1 MKKHNKWFLMISSIT
16 AITSP
21 IFISAA
27 CGTKNSE
34 PGKKTEVVSKDN
46 LRNKI
51 NEVNS
56 FIDSLNDAKYSSIKT
71 ELNTEKSTSSEV
83 LNNTSATQQQVNQA
97 TTRLETALNKA
108 KANKQKIDNPKKN
121 VDKSQLI
128 SKIQE
133 LQTYIDQNLS
143 QQEYNSI
150 KQELLNVKTSAQAVV
165 DNNEST
171 DANVTESIN
180 SLTTK
185 IQEAKVS
192 KSKVDL
198 ETEITKANTL
208 INSLSEEKYT
218 QIKEELKAEKDKA
231 TTIKNKNNV
240 NVEELNSAKVKLS
253 AAIAKANEDKAEL
266 DKAPAVVTTSKS
278 FEDVQLVFAFKDTPV
293 KEALKSLID
302 QGWMFENLEEVSQQD
317 NAANTDNSD
326 TSGTTGTGNS
336 SQTTGDNAQQT
347 GTQESNQSGEE
358 TPATNT
364 NTPAQPG
371 ATTNVDK
378 LVKDGL
384 ETFIGRKLK
393 TGSQTD
399 YDYLNV
405 VLRGITKTTVTYEQ
419 NDLSTLSGTNHLE
432 IDTNQSFN
440 HNPQNNELSKIV
452 DGNIEQSSR
461 WDTWAFYGKQQDAK
475 NYITI
480 KIKENNEG
488 VFVNKFN
495 LWTRVRGYSLGLQS
509 NKAFPTKY
517 IKLYY
522 SLDGEKFERVKN
534 QDKETKEQLFTLTN
548 TGEVSNVNTNN
559 TNTVEINFDPVKAKY
574 IRFEFEAPEIEGIK
588 GQNIPSTNEKATT
601 NYGVVGFN
609 EVKII
614 KLTDSGKTKWENSNN
629 IETYKNLDQI
639 NIPEN
644 IAIEFNVQNNILNS
658 FLLDINNN
666 STKTI
671 QVNDNIDL
679 STLSST
685 HITIKNRES
694 ENNSSAL
701 HDNLGVVIEEI
712 QTQTLNNKIIS
723 KQFKITLIKDNQNKK
738 VIKLNVQH
746 NN

>member
-1 MKKHNKWFLMISSIT
+1 M
-16 AITSP
+16 
-21 IFISAA
+21 
-27 CGTKNSE
+27 
-34 PGKKTEVVSKDN
+34 
-46 LRNKI
+46 
-51 NEVNS
+51 
-56 FIDSLNDAKYSSIKT
+56 
-71 ELNTEKSTSSEV
+71 EK
-83 LNNTSATQQQVNQA
+83 
-97 TTRLETALNKA
+97 
-108 KANKQKIDNPKKN
+108 
-121 VDKSQLI
+121 
-128 SKIQE
+128 
-133 LQTYIDQNLS
+133 
-143 QQEYNSI
+143 
-150 KQELLNVKTSAQAVV
+150 
-165 DNNEST
+165 
-171 DANVTESIN
+171 
-180 SLTTK
+180 
-185 IQEAKVS
+185 
-192 KSKVDL
+192 
-198 ETEITKANTL
+198 
-208 INSLSEEKYT
+208 
-218 QIKEELKAEKDKA
+218 
-231 TTIKNKNNV
+231 
-240 NVEELNSAKVKLS
+240 
-253 AAIAKANEDKAEL
+253 
-266 DKAPAVVTTSKS
+266 
-278 FEDVQLVFAFKDTPV
+278 
-293 KEALKSLID
+293 
-302 QGWMFENLEEVSQQD
+302 
-317 NAANTDNSD
+317 
-326 TSGTTGTGNS
+326 
-336 SQTTGDNAQQT
+336 
-347 GTQESNQSGEE
+347 
-358 TPATNT
+358 
-364 NTPAQPG
+364 
-371 ATTNVDK
+371 
-378 LVKDGL
+378 
-384 ETFIGRKLK
+384 KLK

-405 VLRGITKTTVTYEQ
+405 VLRGITKTAVTYEQ
-419 NDLSTLSGTNHLE
+419 ADLSTLSGVNHLE

-440 HNPQNNELSKIV
+440 FNPNNAPLSKIV
-452 DGNIEQSSR
+452 DGDDSQSSR
-461 WDTWAFYGKQQDAK
+461 WDTWNFYGKQQDEK

-480 KIKENNEG
+480 KIKESDEA

-522 SLDGEKFERVKN
+522 SLDGTKFERVKN

-588 GQNIPSTNEKATT
+588 DQNIPGTQERATT

-609 EVKII
+609 EVKLI
-614 KLTDSGKTKWENSNN
+614 KLTDSGKSKWENSSN

-644 IAIEFNVQNNILNS
+644 IAIEFNGQNNILNS

-738 VIKLNVQH
+738 VITLNIQH

>member
-1 MKKHNKWFLMISSIT
+1 MKKRNKWFLIISSIT
-16 AITSP
+16 AITSY

-34 PGKKTEVVSKDN
+34 PDKKTEVVSKDN
-46 LRNKI
+46 LRSKI

-71 ELNTEKSTSSEV
+71 ELNTEKNTSSEV
-83 LNNTSATQQQVNQA
+83 LNNASATQQQVDQA
-97 TTRLETALNKA
+97 ITRLETALNNA

-143 QQEYNSI
+143 QQQYNSI
-150 KQELLNVKTSAQAVV
+150 KQKLLNVKTSAQAVV

-198 ETEITKANTL
+198 ETEIIKANAL
-208 INSLSEEKYT
+208 ITSLSEQKYN

-240 NVEELNSAKVKLS
+240 NVEELNSAKGKLS
-253 AAIAKANEDKAEL
+253 AAIAKANQDKAEL
-266 DKAPAVVTTSKS
+266 DKAPTVITASKS
-278 FEDVQLVFAFKDTPV
+278 FKDVQLVFAFKDTLV

-326 TSGTTGTGNS
+326 TSGT
-336 SQTTGDNAQQT
+336 
-347 GTQESNQSGEE
+347 QESNQSGEE
-358 TPATNT
+358 TPAANT
-364 NTPAQPG
+364 NTPAQPT
-371 ATTNVDK
+371 ATTNVGK

-384 ETFIGRKLK
+384 ETFIGKKLK

-405 VLRGITKTTVTYEQ
+405 VLRGITKTAVTYEQ

-440 HNPQNNELSKIV
+440 HNPNGNELSKIV
-452 DGNIEQSSR
+452 DGNERQESS

-480 KIKENNEG
+480 KIKENDEG

-495 LWTRVRGYSLGLQS
+495 LWTRVRGYSLGPQS

-522 SLDGEKFERVKN
+522 SLDGTKFERVKN
-534 QDKETKEQLFTLTN
+534 QDKETKDQLFTLTES
-548 TGEVSNVNTNN
+548 GEVSNVNNNN

-588 GQNIPSTNEKATT
+588 EARLFQEHK
-601 NYGVVGFN
+601 
-609 EVKII
+609 KQQQ
-614 KLTDSGKTKWENSNN
+614 
-629 IETYKNLDQI
+629 QI
-639 NIPEN
+639 M
-644 IAIEFNVQNNILNS
+644 V
-658 FLLDINNN
+658 LLD
-666 STKTI
+666 
-671 QVNDNIDL
+671 L
-679 STLSST
+679 M
-685 HITIKNRES
+685 
-694 ENNSSAL
+694 
-701 HDNLGVVIEEI
+701 
-712 QTQTLNNKIIS
+712 
-723 KQFKITLIKDNQNKK
+723 
-738 VIKLNVQH
+738 KLK
-746 NN
+746 

>member
-1 MKKHNKWFLMISSIT
+1 MKKRNKWFLIISSIT

-34 PGKKTEVVSKDN
+34 PDKKTEVVSKDN
-46 LRNKI
+46 LRSKI

-71 ELNTEKSTSSEV
+71 ELNTEKNTSSEV
-83 LNNTSATQQQVNQA
+83 LNNASATQQQVDQA
-97 TTRLETALNKA
+97 ITRLETALNNA

-143 QQEYNSI
+143 QQQYNSI
-150 KQELLNVKTSAQAVV
+150 KQKLLNVKTSAQAVV

-198 ETEITKANTL
+198 ETEIIKANAL
-208 INSLSEEKYT
+208 ITSLSEQKYN

-240 NVEELNSAKVKLS
+240 NVEELNSAKGKLS
-253 AAIAKANEDKAEL
+253 AAIAKANQDKAEL
-266 DKAPAVVTTSKS
+266 DKAPTVITASKS
-278 FEDVQLVFAFKDTPV
+278 FKDVQLVFAFKDTLV

-326 TSGTTGTGNS
+326 TSGT
-336 SQTTGDNAQQT
+336 
-347 GTQESNQSGEE
+347 QESNQSGEE
-358 TPATNT
+358 TPAANT
-364 NTPAQPG
+364 NTPAQPT
-371 ATTNVDK
+371 ATTNVGK

-384 ETFIGRKLK
+384 ETFIGKKLK

-405 VLRGITKTTVTYEQ
+405 VLRGITKTAVTYEQ

-440 HNPQNNELSKIV
+440 HNPNGNELSKIV
-452 DGNIEQSSR
+452 DGNERQESR

-480 KIKENNEG
+480 KIKENDEG

-495 LWTRVRGYSLGLQS
+495 LWTRVRGYSLGPQS

-522 SLDGEKFERVKN
+522 SLDGTKFERVKN
-534 QDKETKEQLFTLTN
+534 QDKETKDQLFTLTES
-548 TGEVSNVNTNN
+548 GEVSNVNNNN

-588 GQNIPSTNEKATT
+588 GQTIPGTQETATT

-644 IAIEFNVQNNILNS
+644 IAIEFNVQNNIPNS
-658 FLLDINNN
+658 FLLGINNN

-723 KQFKITLIKDNQNKK
+723 KQFKITLIKDNENKK
-738 VIKLNVQH
+738 VITLNVQH

>member
-1 MKKHNKWFLMISSIT
+1 MKKRNKWFLMISSIT

-71 ELNTEKSTSSEV
+71 ELNTEKNTSSEV
-83 LNNTSATQQQVNQA
+83 LNNASATQQQVDQA
-97 TTRLETALNKA
+97 TTRLETVLNNA

-143 QQEYNSI
+143 QQQYNSI
-150 KQELLNVKTSAQAVV
+150 KQELLSVKTSAQTVV
-165 DNNEST
+165 DNSEST

-180 SLTTK
+180 SLNTK

-198 ETEITKANTL
+198 ENEITKANTL
-208 INSLSEEKYT
+208 INSLSEQKYT
-218 QIKEELKAEKDKA
+218 QIKEKLKAEKDKA

-240 NVEELNSAKVKLS
+240 NVEELNSAKGKLS
-253 AAIAKANEDKAEL
+253 AAIAKANQDKAEL

-278 FEDVQLVFAFKDTPV
+278 FEDVQLVFAFKNTPV

-302 QGWMFENLEEVSQQD
+302 QGWMFENLEKVSQQD
-317 NAANTDNSD
+317 NAANADNSD
-326 TSGTTGTGNS
+326 TSGITGTDNS
-336 SQTTGDNAQQT
+336 SQATGDNAQQT

-358 TPATNT
+358 TPAANT
-364 NTPAQPG
+364 NTPAQPSV
-371 ATTNVDK
+371 TTNVDK

-384 ETFIGRKLK
+384 ETFIGKKLK

-405 VLRGITKTTVTYEQ
+405 VLRGITKTAVTYEQ
-419 NDLSTLSGTNHLE
+419 ADLSTLSGVNHLE

-440 HNPQNNELSKIV
+440 FNPNNAPLSKIV
-452 DGNIEQSSR
+452 DGNVSQSSR
-461 WDTWAFYGKQQDAK
+461 WDTWNFYGKQQDEK

-480 KIKENNEG
+480 KIKESDEA

-509 NKAFPTKY
+509 DKAFPTKY

-522 SLDGEKFERVKN
+522 SLDGTKFERVKN

-588 GQNIPSTNEKATT
+588 DQNIPGTQERATT

-639 NIPEN
+639 NIPQN
-644 IAIEFNVQNNILNS
+644 IAIEFNSQNNIPNS

-685 HITIKNRES
+685 HIAIKNRES

-701 HDNLGVVIEEI
+701 HNNLGVVIEEI

-738 VIKLNVQH
+738 VITLNVQH

>member
-1 MKKHNKWFLMISSIT
+1 MKKRNKWFLMISSIT

-71 ELNTEKSTSSEV
+71 ELNTEKNTSSEV
-83 LNNTSATQQQVNQA
+83 LNNTSATQQQVDQA

-218 QIKEELKAEKDKA
+218 QIKKELKAEKDKA

-358 TPATNT
+358 TPAANT

-405 VLRGITKTTVTYEQ
+405 VLRGITKTTVTYEE

-440 HNPQNNELSKIV
+440 HNPKNNELSKIV

-480 KIKENNEG
+480 KIKENDEG

-495 LWTRVRGYSLGLQS
+495 LWTRVRGYSLGPQS
-509 NKAFPTKY
+509 GKAFPTKY

-522 SLDGEKFERVKN
+522 SLDGTKFERVKN

-548 TGEVSNVNTNN
+548 TGEVSNVNNNN

-588 GQNIPSTNEKATT
+588 GTTIPGGQEKATT

-644 IAIEFNVQNNILNS
+644 IAIEFNGQNNILNS

-671 QVNDNIDL
+671 QVNDNTDL

-738 VIKLNVQH
+738 VITLNVQH

>member
-1 MKKHNKWFLMISSIT
+1 M
-16 AITSP
+16 
-21 IFISAA
+21 
-27 CGTKNSE
+27 
-34 PGKKTEVVSKDN
+34 
-46 LRNKI
+46 
-51 NEVNS
+51 
-56 FIDSLNDAKYSSIKT
+56 
-71 ELNTEKSTSSEV
+71 
-83 LNNTSATQQQVNQA
+83 NN
-97 TTRLETALNKA
+97 A

-208 INSLSEEKYT
+208 INSLSEQKYT

-240 NVEELNSAKVKLS
+240 NVEELNSAKGKLS
-253 AAIAKANEDKAEL
+253 AAIAKANQGKAEL
-266 DKAPAVVTTSKS
+266 DKAPTVVTTSKS
-278 FEDVQLVFAFKDTPV
+278 FQDVQLVFAFKDTPV

-326 TSGTTGTGNS
+326 TSGTTGTDNS
-336 SQTTGDNAQQT
+336 SQTNGDNAQQT

-358 TPATNT
+358 TPAANT
-364 NTPAQPG
+364 NTPAQPSV
-371 ATTNVDK
+371 TTNVDK

-384 ETFIGRKLK
+384 ETFIGKKLK

-405 VLRGITKTTVTYEQ
+405 VLRGITKTAVTYEQ
-419 NDLSTLSGTNHLE
+419 ADLSTLSGVNHLE

-440 HNPQNNELSKIV
+440 FNPNNAPLSKIV
-452 DGNIEQSSR
+452 DGDDSQASR
-461 WDTWAFYGKQQDAK
+461 WDTWNFYGKQQDEK

-480 KIKENNEG
+480 KIKESDEA

-522 SLDGEKFERVKN
+522 SLDGTKFERVKN

-588 GQNIPSTNEKATT
+588 DQNIPGTQERATT

-609 EVKII
+609 EVKLI
-614 KLTDSGKTKWENSNN
+614 KLTDSGKSKWENSSN

-644 IAIEFNVQNNILNS
+644 IAIEFNGQNNIPNS

-738 VIKLNVQH
+738 VITLNIQH

>member
-1 MKKHNKWFLMISSIT
+1 MKKRNKWFLMISSIT

-56 FIDSLNDAKYSSIKT
+56 FIDSLNDAKYSSIKI
-71 ELNTEKSTSSEV
+71 ELNKEKNTSSEV
-83 LNNTSATQQQVNQA
+83 LNNASATQQQVDQA
-97 TTRLETALNKA
+97 ITRLETALNNA

-143 QQEYNSI
+143 QQQYNSI
-150 KQELLNVKTSAQAVV
+150 KQELLNVKTSAQTVV
-165 DNNEST
+165 DNSEST

-198 ETEITKANTL
+198 ENEITKANTL
-208 INSLSEEKYT
+208 INSLSEQKYT
-218 QIKEELKAEKDKA
+218 QIKEKLKAEKDKA

-240 NVEELNSAKVKLS
+240 NVEELNSAKGKLS

-266 DKAPAVVTTSKS
+266 DKAPTVVTESKS

-302 QGWMFENLEEVSQQD
+302 KGWMFENLEEVSQQD

-326 TSGTTGTGNS
+326 TSGTTGPDNS
-336 SQTTGDNAQQT
+336 SQATGDNAQQT
-347 GTQESNQSGEE
+347 GTQESNQSGVE
-358 TPATNT
+358 TPAANT
-364 NTPAQPG
+364 NTPAQPS
-371 ATTNVDK
+371 ATANVNK

-384 ETFIGRKLK
+384 ETFIGKKLK

-405 VLRGITKTTVTYEQ
+405 VLRGITKTAVTYEQ
-419 NDLSTLSGTNHLE
+419 ADLNTLSGVNHLE

-440 HNPQNNELSKIV
+440 HNPSNNELSKIV
-452 DGNIEQSSR
+452 DGNREQSSR
-461 WDTWAFYGKQQDAK
+461 WDTWAFYGRQQDEK

-480 KIKENNEG
+480 KIKENDEG

-509 NKAFPTKY
+509 GKAFPTKY

-522 SLDGEKFERVKN
+522 SLDGTKFERVKN

-588 GQNIPSTNEKATT
+588 GQNIPQTEETATT

-609 EVKII
+609 EVELI
-614 KLTDSGKTKWENSNN
+614 KLTDSGKSKWENSNN

-644 IAIEFNVQNNILNS
+644 IAIEFNSQNNIPNS

-666 STKTI
+666 STKKI

-701 HDNLGVVIEEI
+701 HNNLGVVIEEI
-712 QTQTLNNKIIS
+712 QTQTLNNKIVS
-723 KQFKITLIKDNQNKK
+723 KQFKITLIKDNENKK
-738 VIKLNVQH
+738 VITLNVEH

>member
-1 MKKHNKWFLMISSIT
+1 MKKRNKWFLIISSIT

-34 PGKKTEVVSKDN
+34 PDKKTEVVSKDN
-46 LRNKI
+46 LRSKI

-71 ELNTEKSTSSEV
+71 ELNTEKNTSSEV
-83 LNNTSATQQQVNQA
+83 LNNASATQQQVDQA
-97 TTRLETALNKA
+97 ITRLETALNNA

-143 QQEYNSI
+143 QQQYNSI
-150 KQELLNVKTSAQAVV
+150 KQKLLNVKTSAQAVV

-198 ETEITKANTL
+198 ETEIIKANAL
-208 INSLSEEKYT
+208 ITSLSEQKYN

-240 NVEELNSAKVKLS
+240 NVEELNSAKGKLS
-253 AAIAKANEDKAEL
+253 AAIAKANQDKAEL
-266 DKAPAVVTTSKS
+266 DKAPTVITASKS
-278 FEDVQLVFAFKDTPV
+278 FKDVQLVFAFKDTLV

-326 TSGTTGTGNS
+326 TSGT
-336 SQTTGDNAQQT
+336 
-347 GTQESNQSGEE
+347 QESNQSGEE
-358 TPATNT
+358 TPAANT
-364 NTPAQPG
+364 NTPAQPT
-371 ATTNVDK
+371 ATTNVGK

-384 ETFIGRKLK
+384 ETFIGKKLK

-405 VLRGITKTTVTYEQ
+405 VLRGITKTAVTYEQ

-440 HNPQNNELSKIV
+440 HNPNGNELSKIV
-452 DGNIEQSSR
+452 DGNERQESR
-461 WDTWAFYGKQQDAK
+461 WDTW
-475 NYITI
+475 
-480 KIKENNEG
+480 
-488 VFVNKFN
+488 
-495 LWTRVRGYSLGLQS
+495 
-509 NKAFPTKY
+509 
-517 IKLYY
+517 
-522 SLDGEKFERVKN
+522 
-534 QDKETKEQLFTLTN
+534 
-548 TGEVSNVNTNN
+548 
-559 TNTVEINFDPVKAKY
+559 
-574 IRFEFEAPEIEGIK
+574 
-588 GQNIPSTNEKATT
+588 
-601 NYGVVGFN
+601 
-609 EVKII
+609 
-614 KLTDSGKTKWENSNN
+614 
-629 IETYKNLDQI
+629 
-639 NIPEN
+639 
-644 IAIEFNVQNNILNS
+644 S
-658 FLLDINNN
+658 FLW
-666 STKTI
+666 
-671 QVNDNIDL
+671 
-679 STLSST
+679 
-685 HITIKNRES
+685 
-694 ENNSSAL
+694 
-701 HDNLGVVIEEI
+701 
-712 QTQTLNNKIIS
+712 
-723 KQFKITLIKDNQNKK
+723 
-738 VIKLNVQH
+738 
-746 NN
+746 

>member
-1 MKKHNKWFLMISSIT
+1 MKKRNKYFLMVSSIT

-46 LRNKI
+46 LRSKI

-71 ELNTEKSTSSEV
+71 ELNTEKNTSSEV
-83 LNNTSATQQQVNQA
+83 LNNASATQQQVDQA
-97 TTRLETALNKA
+97 ITRLETALNNA

-143 QQEYNSI
+143 QQQYNSI
-150 KQELLNVKTSAQAVV
+150 KQELLNVKTSAQTVV
-165 DNNEST
+165 DNSEST

-198 ETEITKANTL
+198 ENEITKANTL
-208 INSLSEEKYT
+208 INSLSEQKYT
-218 QIKEELKAEKDKA
+218 QIKEKLKVEKDKA

-240 NVEELNSAKVKLS
+240 NVEELNSAKGKLS
-253 AAIAKANEDKAEL
+253 AAIAKANQDKAEL
-266 DKAPAVVTTSKS
+266 DKAPVVVTTSKS

-326 TSGTTGTGNS
+326 TSGTTGTDNS
-336 SQTTGDNAQQT
+336 SQTNGDNAQQT

-358 TPATNT
+358 TPTANT
-364 NTPAQPG
+364 NTPAQPS

-384 ETFIGRKLK
+384 ETFIGKKLK
-393 TGSQTD
+393 TGSQKD
-399 YDYLNV
+399 FDYLNV
-405 VLRGITKTTVTYEQ
+405 VLRGITKTAVTYEQ
-419 NDLSTLSGTNHLE
+419 DDLNTLSGTNHLE

-440 HNPQNNELSKIV
+440 HNPTNNELSKIV
-452 DGNIEQSSR
+452 DGNREQSSR

-480 KIKENNEG
+480 KIKENDEG

-509 NKAFPTKY
+509 GKAFPTKY

-522 SLDGEKFERVKN
+522 SLDGTKFERVKN

-548 TGEVSNVNTNN
+548 TGEVSNVNNNN

-588 GQNIPSTNEKATT
+588 GQNIPGTQETATT

-609 EVKII
+609 EVEII
-614 KLTDSGKTKWENSNN
+614 KLTNSGKSKWENSNN

-644 IAIEFNVQNNILNS
+644 IAIEFNVQNNIPNS

-701 HDNLGVVIEEI
+701 HNNLGVVIEEI

-738 VIKLNVQH
+738 VITLNVQH